1 MNDRLK
7 SLIASIEPVDCHLD
21 EKIQAHLDNLTKPKG
36 SLGRLEELAKRYAF
50 IQGTPWPELPVGKS
64 VVVFAADH
72 GVTEEGVSAFPKE
85 VTYQMVQNFL
95 AGGAG
100 INVLARHVGAR
111 VNVVDIGVDHTFP
124 DLEGLI
130 SRKVAYGTRNMV
142 KEPALTLEEVSDAIL
157 VGADIAR
164 DEFPKGNGL
173 LATGEMGIGN
183 TTAASAITSV
193 FCSRSPGEVTGRG
206 TGISDD
212 AYRHKIEV
220 IERAL
225 EYHQPNP
232 GKPLDVLAM
241 VGGLEIAGIC
251 GLILGAASK
260 RMPVVVDGF
269 ISTAGAVVAKSLV
282 PHITDYL
289 FAGHLS
295 VEAGHKAQMEFLGLT
310 PLLDLDMRLGEGT
323 GAVLAMG
330 LIEAG
335 IKIYREMAT
344 FDGAKVSPGNEES
357 GRS

>member
-1 MNDRLK
+1 MEDRLR

-36 SLGRLEELAKRYAF
+36 SLGRLEELAKRYAL
-50 IQGTPWPELPVGKS
+50 IKDSTWPELPAGKS

-85 VTYQMVQNFL
+85 VTFQMVRNFL

-100 INVLARHVGAR
+100 INVLARHAGAK
-111 VNVVDIGVDHTFP
+111 VKVVDIGVDHDFP
-124 DLEGLI
+124 DLENLI

-142 KEPALTLEEVSDAIL
+142 RQPALTTKEAVDAIL
-157 VGADIAR
+157 AGADIAKA
-164 DEFPKGNGL
+164 EFPEGTGL

-183 TTAASAITSV
+183 TTAASAITAV
-193 FCSRSPGEVTGRG
+193 LCARSPREVTGRG
-206 TGISDD
+206 TGIAED
-212 AYRHKIEV
+212 AYRHKIKV
-220 IERAL
+220 IEKAL
-225 EYHQPNP
+225 ENRQPDPEN
-232 GKPLDVLAM
+232 PLDVLAK

-251 GLILGAASK
+251 GLILGAASRK
-260 RMPVVVDGF
+260 IPVVIDGF
-269 ISTAGAVVAKSLV
+269 ISTAGAVVAKALV
-282 PHITDYL
+282 PHVTDYL

-295 VEAGHKAQMEFLGLT
+295 VEAGHKAQMEFLGLR

-344 FDGAKVSPGNEES
+344 FDGARVSPGNEEPV
-357 GRS
+357 RS